1 MPAPTRRRFLKQLVF
16 GQAPAVADPGAK
28 TLVCVFLRGG
38 ADTLNL
44 VVPYG
49 DDAYYRNR
57 PTLSIPHPSAGG
69 EGASVRLDDFYA
81 FHPKL
86 KPLYAAFAQ
95 GRLGIVQAVGSD
107 NPTGSHF
114 EAQDQIEHGESYGHS
129 LGGGWLGRHLRTRT
143 GAVAVA
149 GTAAAAAPAVASPL
163 SAVAIGATLPEALR
177 GAPAASAFES
187 VDEIQVPAAGADPGA
202 VSKALSAMYAT
213 EVGVLGQQ
221 GRETLELLKKVE
233 ALRGKPHA
241 PEAGVE
247 YPPDPFGRGLREV
260 ARLIKAGVG
269 LEVACVDLDGW
280 DTHFFQGAGGGL
292 LGNLADTLA
301 RGVAAFDADL
311 AKYRDSVTTIILTE
325 FGRRLYENGSAGT
338 DHGRGFALLALGHGI
353 NGGRVHGDWPGFEDD
368 GLFPGP
374 GGLKHTIDYR
384 SALAEVLVGAIGN
397 RAIDKVFPDF
407 TPQPVGLV
415 G

>member
-1 MPAPTRRRFLKQLVF
+1 MPAVSRRGLLKRLVF
-16 GQAPAVADPGAK
+16 GQAPVVPDPGAK

-49 DDAYYRNR
+49 DDRYYRSR
-57 PTLSIPHPSAGG
+57 PTLSIPKPSKGG
-69 EGASVRLDDFYA
+69 EDASIKLDDFYA

-86 KPLYAAFAQ
+86 KPLHRAFAE

-129 LGGGWLGRHLRTRT
+129 LGGGWLGRHLRSRT
-143 GAVAVA
+143 A
-149 GTAAAAAPAVASPL
+149 GGIATDSPL
-163 SAVAIGATLPEALR
+163 SAIAIGPTIPEALR

-187 VDEIQVPAAGADPGA
+187 VDEIQVPASASDPAA
-202 VSKALSAMYAT
+202 VSRALAAMYVT

-233 ALRGKPHA
+233 SLRAKAYVPA
-241 PEAGVE
+241 AGVE
-247 YPPDPFGRGLREV
+247 YPTDSFGRGLREV
-260 ARLIKAGVG
+260 ARLIKANVG

-280 DTHFFQGAGGGL
+280 DTHFFQGTSGGL
-292 LGNLADTLA
+292 HGNLADALA
-301 RGVAAFDADL
+301 QGVAAFDADM
-311 AKYRDSVTTIILTE
+311 AQYRDRVTTVILTE

-338 DHGRGFALLALGHGI
+338 DHGRGFALMALGNRI
-353 NGGRVHGDWPGFEDD
+353 NGGRVHGDWPGFDEDD
-368 GLFPGP
+368 LFPGP

-384 SALAEVLVGAIGN
+384 SVLTEILAGAMGN
-397 RAIDKVFPDF
+397 RATDKVFPNF
-407 TPQPVGLV
+407 TPQPVGLI